1 VGSPALRIVRDEQDP
16 AGAGGGMVGDPA
28 ADGRLVA
35 VRDDRVDQ
43 ALGASPRKVFA
54 PEAEALPL
62 PVIGGE
68 LEVHRQALSRRLP
81 RPIDVVAQTAR
92 EHHVEGLVGPEDLSR
107 LLRVLRWHE
116 VGIGAVAEL
125 GREITDALVQDD
137 PVVVGVLKGSVPFL
151 TDLSRHLPLTIEIDF
166 LNLTRFGREGRVSIA
181 MDLSVPI
188 EGRSVVIVED
198 IVDTGLTLATLR
210 KMLFARG
217 ASSVSTAALLDKS
230 TRRIVDV
237 PVEHRGFEVGDE
249 FLLGYGM
256 DWHGRYRNV
265 PSIWAVMDLSVLT
278 SDPDAFRRH
287 AFREADGPAG

>member
-1 VGSPALRIVRDEQDP
+1 MNDPFVEVIDEPTLQRRVGV
-16 AGAGGGMVGDPA
+16 
-28 ADGRLVA
+28 
-35 VRDDRVDQ
+35 
-43 ALGASPRKVFA
+43 
-54 PEAEALPL
+54 
-62 PVIGGE
+62 
-68 LEVHRQALSRRLP
+68 
-81 RPIDVVAQTAR
+81 
-92 EHHVEGLVGPEDLSR
+92 
-107 LLRVLRWHE
+107 
-116 VGIGAVAEL
+116 L

-166 LNLTRFGREGRVSIA
+166 LNLTRFGREGRVSVA

-287 AFREADGPAG
+287 AFREVDRPAG